1 MHAINKR
8 YCFKWRIR
16 EYGYLC
22 LRRNGNRKN
31 SININNR
38 TINSS
43 TFISC
48 KNLKEIDVSKNNNF
62 IFESNI
68 LFDKNKTNI
77 LFISTIALKNTNTFS
92 IPEGIKS
99 YSTDISGMTNI
110 KKIIIPASLTDI
122 DPNKLPKSIESI
134 EIKNG
139 NKTLL
144 YENGFYIIRLKHNY
158 VLF

>member
-1 MHAINKR
+1 MATYAFGGTAIEK
-8 YCFKWRIR
+8 IVLTSTI
-16 EYGYLC
+16 E
-22 LRRNGNRKN
+22 
-31 SININNR
+31 SIK
-38 TINSS
+38 SS

-110 KKIIIPASLTDI
+110 KKIIIPTSLTNI

-144 YENGFYIIRLKHNY
+144 YVY
-158 VLF
+158 